1 MSTTVLKVFR
11 GGGGSLTGGLRQRLG
26 PAKQLWFDGVVIGLV
41 IFLLLLAAFGAVLAP
56 HDPYEVD
63 LGRAF
68 LPPSADHLF
77 GTDESGRD
85 ILSRLMTGAGTT
97 LLSALVI
104 ALSAGVIGVIL
115 AALASLAGG
124 WLDEAVMRL
133 CDIVLAI
140 PALILA
146 LGIAMALGPSLQ
158 SAIIALI
165 VAMWPGTTRIVR
177 STMRKN
183 MQEPYVEAAYSQG
196 ASRWNVVFRHVIPNS
211 LDVAIVDTAFSIG
224 GITLILA
231 SLSFIGVGAQPPSAE
246 WGAMAAGGRSYVLTS
261 WWITV
266 APGLAI
272 TLAAVAFGLLGEVLQ
287 ARFNPSQGRR

>member
-11 GGGGSLTGGLRQRLG
+11 GGSPTGGLRGRLG
-26 PAKQLWFDGVVIGLV
+26 PAKQLWFDGVVVGLV
-41 IFLLLLAAFGAVLAP
+41 VLLVLLAAFGGLLAP
-56 HDPYEVD
+56 NDPFLVD
-63 LGRAF
+63 LGKAF
-68 LPPSADHLF
+68 IPPGPQHLL

-85 ILSRLMTGAGTT
+85 VLSRLMTGAGTT

-104 ALSAGVIGVIL
+104 ALSAGVIGVII

-177 STMRKN
+177 SSMRKN
-183 MQEPYVEAAYSQG
+183 MEEPYVEAARSQG
-196 ASRWNVVFRHVIPNS
+196 ASKWNVVFRHVIPNS

-231 SLSFIGVGAQPPSAE
+231 SLSFIGVGAQPPSPE
-246 WGAMAAGGRSYVLTS
+246 WGAMAADGRSYVLTS

-272 TLAAVAFGLLGEVLQ
+272 MVAAVAFGLLGEVLQ